1 MILYRSTPQLDLHG
15 IDREYAR
22 ILIEEFIKDNYKMK
36 KKEVIIIHG
45 IGTGIIKKTTKE
57 VLAKNKLV
65 KRFYIDSTNAGA
77 TIVELIEN
85 K

>member
-1 MILYRSTPQLDLHG
+1 
-15 IDREYAR
+15 
-22 ILIEEFIKDNYKMK
+22 MK